1 MGLINNNGTTIKGI
15 LIKPS
20 YAKITRLYLENGN
33 NATAYFGL
41 SNSRENLENEEIL
54 DEVQFSCEINKVE
67 DKIFNEVYTKAK
79 SEIFSGWTDDIV
91 K

>member
-1 MGLINNNGTTIKGI
+1 MGLIKNNGTIIKGVNVT
-15 LIKPS
+15 PV

-54 DEVQFSCEINKVE
+54 DEIQFSCEINKVE

-79 SEIFSGWTDDIV
+79 AEIFSDWIDDIV

>member
-1 MGLINNNGTTIKGI
+1 MGLIKNNGTTIKGVNVT
-15 LIKPS
+15 PA

-41 SNSRENLENEEIL
+41 SNSRENLENGEIL
-54 DEVQFSCEINKVE
+54 DEVQFSCEINKIE

-79 SEIFSGWTDDIV
+79 AEIFNNWADDIV

>member
-1 MGLINNNGTTIKGI
+1 MGLINNNGTTIKGVNVT
-15 LIKPS
+15 PA

-41 SNSRENLENEEIL
+41 SDSRENLENEEIL
-54 DEVQFSCEINKVE
+54 DEVQFSCEINKIE

-79 SEIFSGWTDDIV
+79 AEIFSDWTDDIV

>member
-1 MGLINNNGTTIKGI
+1 MGLINNNGTTIKGVNVT
-15 LIKPS
+15 PV

-41 SNSRENLENEEIL
+41 SNSRKNLENEEIL
-54 DEVQFSCEINKVE
+54 DEVQFSCEINKIE

-79 SEIFSGWTDDIV
+79 AEIFSDWTDDIV

>member
-1 MGLINNNGTTIKGI
+1 MGLIKNNGTIIKGVNVT
-15 LIKPS
+15 PV

-41 SNSRENLENEEIL
+41 SNSRANLENEEIL
-54 DEVQFSCEINKVE
+54 DEIQFSCEINKVE

-79 SEIFSGWTDDIV
+79 AEIFSDWIDDIV